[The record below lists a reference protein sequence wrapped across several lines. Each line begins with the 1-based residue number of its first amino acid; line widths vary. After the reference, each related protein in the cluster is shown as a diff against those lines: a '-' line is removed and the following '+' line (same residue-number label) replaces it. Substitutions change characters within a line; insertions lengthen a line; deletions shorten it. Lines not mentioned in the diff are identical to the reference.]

1 MPSTLLFTLAD
12 TGPWVIL
19 RSNAEKI
26 IKKCASVFL
35 LSEIF
40 YYFATD
46 LNYLFH
52 LY

>member
-26 IKKCASVFL
+26 SKVCFRFL

-40 YYFATD
+40 IIFATD

>member
-26 IKKCASVFL
+26 SKSVLPISTF
-35 LSEIF
+35 
-40 YYFATD
+40 
-46 LNYLFH
+46 
-52 LY
+52 